1 MNRRLSSYLD
11 LLRICAATAV
21 LLSHFGRSEFD
32 GGPFWRLQPLGHYP
46 VLVFFVLS
54 GFVIAYTAEQKEHSL
69 KEFVISRLA
78 RLYSV
83 VIPALILTLCL
94 DRLGMVR
101 DPGGYAL
108 TDETFP
114 LVRLATAALFLTQA
128 WFLNIPLF
136 SNNPYWSLPYEFWY
150 YAMFAGAF
158 YLSGR
163 RRMIWIAICAAI
175 SGPNIL
181 LLLPI
186 WGLGVLAYRIVPWFR
201 IDGRAAVSIFALTA
215 TLFFAIVFLDYFGYV
230 QRARVAYLPPGFTRY
245 DYFLGVLVALNL
257 LSASRLSLP
266 LERLSGL
273 IKGAASFTFS
283 VYLYHL
289 PLLHVFAAYVPRTV
303 PAAVRGPLI
312 LALTVSSI
320 VLLGSI
326 TEKRKHVLKA
336 WLVRAFQFFSQ
347 VTDRRTV
354 VSQAVGE

>member
-1 MNRRLSSYLD
+1 MNRRLSTYLD
-11 LLRICAATAV
+11 LLRICAATTV

-54 GFVIAYTAEQKEHSL
+54 GFVIAYTAEQNEHSL
-69 KEFVISRLA
+69 KQFAISRLA

-94 DRLGMVR
+94 DRLGMFR

-108 TDETFP
+108 SDETFP
-114 LVRLATAALFLTQA
+114 LARLATGALFLTQA
-128 WFLNIPLF
+128 WFFNIPLF

-150 YAMFAGAF
+150 YAIFAGAF

-163 RRMIWIAICAAI
+163 RRLIWIAVCAAI

-186 WGLGVLAYRIVPWFR
+186 WGLGVLAYRALPRFR
-201 IDGRAAVSIFALTA
+201 INGRAAVSIFALTA
-215 TLFFAIVFLDYFGYV
+215 TIFFGVVLLDYFGYV
-230 QRARVAYLPPGFTRY
+230 ERARIPYLPPGFTRY
-245 DYFLGVLVALNL
+245 DYFLGILVALNL

-289 PLLHVFAAYVPRTV
+289 PLLHVFAAYLPTSI
-303 PAAVRGPLI
+303 PGAVRGPLI
-312 LALTVSSI
+312 LTLTTASI
-320 VLLGSI
+320 VLLGSV
-326 TEKRKHVLKA
+326 TEKRKHVLRA
-336 WLVRAFQFFSQ
+336 WLARAFLFFRQ
-347 VTDRRTV
+347 VPDRRTAH
-354 VSQAVGE
+354 AVGE